1 MSELFLE
8 NLTEFREIVV
18 KEVRRV
24 VIPYCLS
31 RSVLNAGFGHSV
43 VRESVE
49 DLYLSWLKIKCSF
62 LLGTHEI
69 VVKFNLDFLYM
80 CV

>member
-1 MSELFLE
+1 MSMSELFLE

-24 VIPYCLS
+24 VISYCFS

-43 VRESVE
+43 VKESVE
-49 DLYLSWLKIKCSF
+49 DLYLS
-62 LLGTHEI
+62 
-69 VVKFNLDFLYM
+69 
-80 CV
+80 